1 MGNKG
6 AGQRIQYLRKLN
18 GYTRESFSEMVKI
31 SSKFLYEIELGRK
44 GFSAEV
50 LLSIARNLA
59 VSCDYIM
66 TGEGEIWKDSNQ
78 MTAFFESL
86 DSQKTE
92 DVKEILCLLK
102 AKSVD

>member
-1 MGNKG
+1 MSNKD
-6 AGQRIQYLRKLN
+6 AGKRIQYLRKLN
-18 GYTRESFSEMVKI
+18 GYTREDFSEKVKI

-66 TGEGEIWKDSNQ
+66 TGEGKIWKDSDQ
-78 MTAFFESL
+78 MAAFLENA
-86 DSQKTE
+86 DSQKAE
-92 DVKEILCLLK
+92 SVQEILRLLK
-102 AKSVD
+102 GKSAD

>member
-1 MGNKG
+1 MRNKD
-6 AGQRIQYLRKLN
+6 AGKRIQYLRKLN
-18 GYTRESFSEMVKI
+18 GYTREDFSEKVKI

-66 TGEGEIWKDSNQ
+66 TGEGEIWKDSGQ
-78 MTAFFESL
+78 MAAFLENA
-86 DSQKTE
+86 DSQKAE
-92 DVKEILCLLK
+92 SVQEILRLLK
-102 AKSVD
+102 EKSAD

>member
-18 GYTRESFSEMVKI
+18 GYTRETFSEKVKI

-50 LLSIARNLA
+50 LLSIAKNLA

-66 TGEGEIWKDSNQ
+66 TGKGEIWQDSNQ
-78 MTAFFESL
+78 MTVFLENV
-86 DSQKTE
+86 DSQKAE
-92 DVKEILCLLK
+92 DVKEILLLLR
-102 AKSVD
+102 AKSAD

>member
-1 MGNKG
+1 MRNKD
-6 AGQRIQYLRKLN
+6 AGKRIQYLRKLN
-18 GYTRESFSEMVKI
+18 GYTREDFSEKAKI

-66 TGEGEIWKDSNQ
+66 TGEGEIWKDSDQ
-78 MTAFFESL
+78 MATFFENVN
-86 DSQKTE
+86 SQKLE
-92 DVKEILCLLK
+92 SAQEALRLLK
-102 AKSVD
+102 GKSAD

>member
-1 MGNKG
+1 MGDNG

-18 GYTRESFSEMVKI
+18 GYTREAFSEKVKI

-50 LLSIARNLA
+50 LLSIAKNLA

-66 TGEGEIWKDSNQ
+66 TGKGEIWRDRNQ
-78 MTAFFESL
+78 MTAFWENV

-92 DVKEILCLLK
+92 DVKEILLLLR
-102 AKSVD
+102 AKSAD

>member
-18 GYTRESFSEMVKI
+18 GYTRESFSEKVKI

-50 LLSIARNLA
+50 LLSIAKNLA

-66 TGEGEIWKDSNQ
+66 TGKGEIWKDSNQ

-86 DSQKTE
+86 DSRKTE
-92 DVKEILCLLK
+92 DVKEILRLLM
-102 AKSVD
+102 AKSAD

>member
-18 GYTRESFSEMVKI
+18 GYTRETFSEKVKI

-50 LLSIARNLA
+50 LLSIAKNLA

-66 TGEGEIWKDSNQ
+66 TGKGEIWRDRNQ
-78 MTAFFESL
+78 MTAFWKNV
-86 DSQKTE
+86 DTQKTE
-92 DVKEILCLLK
+92 DVKEILLLLR
-102 AKSVD
+102 AKSAD